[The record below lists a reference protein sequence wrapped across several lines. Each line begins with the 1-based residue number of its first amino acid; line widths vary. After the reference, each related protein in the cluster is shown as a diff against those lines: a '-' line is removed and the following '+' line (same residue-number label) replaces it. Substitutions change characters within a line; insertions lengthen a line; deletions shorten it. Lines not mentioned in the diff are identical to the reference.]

1 MGNLEKPQ
9 DFGLENVHNFYMSTE
24 KDVKIG
30 IWHFIPKDMEVIEI
44 GEFNNNLYAVEIFRR
59 IHGFPFIIFFNLLKI
74 ERLRHDVL

>member
-1 MGNLEKPQ
+1 ML
-9 DFGLENVHNFYMSTE
+9 
-24 KDVKIG
+24 
-30 IWHFIPKDMEVIEI
+30 MEVIEI

>member
-30 IWHFIPKDMEVIEI
+30 IWHFIPKDIEYSQEIDSINSIDQHFLKYFKKFDNKPVII
-44 GEFNNNLYAVEIFRR
+44 YA
-59 IHGFPFIIFFNLLKI
+59 HGSDRN
-74 ERLRHDVL
+74 R